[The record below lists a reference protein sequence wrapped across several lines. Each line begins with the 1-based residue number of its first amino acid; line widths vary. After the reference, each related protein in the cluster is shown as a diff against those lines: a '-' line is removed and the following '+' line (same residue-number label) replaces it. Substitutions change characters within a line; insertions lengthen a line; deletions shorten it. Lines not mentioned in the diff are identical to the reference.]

1 MFRLEITLRRTSE
14 CETRLWKARRS
25 CCYLIIFRPE
35 ESINTR
41 TFSNLYIDSM
51 FIQSYRSPHVVGQ
64 SILHLGS
71 MYELV
76 LELPALHCHHRRMK
90 FTGVSLAHLS
100 WKCCYVTAV
109 YQSNYLHDNW
119 LPSAEVHRNMWLKT
133 PEKKPV
139 RGPWMMNIWSKWFPP
154 PSSRVAF
161 HLHTRPCGVR
171 FHVVAALLLI

>member
-25 CCYLIIFRPE
+25 RYLIIFRPE

-100 WKCCYVTAV
+100 WKCYVTAV

-154 PSSRVAF
+154 PKFKSCF
-161 HLHTRPCGVR
+161 PLTHTSVWS
-171 FHVVAALLLI
+171 